1 MLRSQHRPFRSGP
14 NVRQQQGAAMV
25 YAAGAIVAMVTS
37 TALAIDIGQ
46 LYLAQRDLQ
55 RLASSAAVDAARS
68 LSGCYGAV
76 GAPGN
81 STQMA
86 SAVASA
92 LDSSLSAN
100 LTAPGPRPDSLDVA
114 SVKRDY
120 VVANTIEFGTFQTR
134 PINGIPTRAFVK
146 LPAGDDAIDA
156 VQINL
161 ARTQPTPLIPILTS
175 TGGLL
180 RASAAA
186 QQTPNVNF
194 SISTSLAS
202 INPAILSAILGAP
215 ISAATPTGLL
225 NADVSVPLAGIAAH
239 LGVANLDD
247 LLNTKI
253 TLPQALDAISGALND
268 AATNT
273 GDAAQA
279 AAAQLIS
286 QLAAQAA
293 DNSTTLGQVVNIV
306 GDAGNNALGLSVNVA
321 ELLMALATSA
331 NQGLYPIELPIS
343 AGVGSAVTV
352 RAFLTLGP
360 SNTNTMQSTAQG
372 HAGFRDDGTPRALA
386 VARELGLA
394 VRLGVQAN
402 KLPAVGALIAGNPLL
417 NGLIGAPIQIGI
429 DISGASGTAALT
441 GVHCPAP
448 ITNGTTRPTVDIT
461 ATTNTA
467 TVMIGAVNTADLKS
481 PVIGGSLISVGPLL
495 SIGLSRP
502 IPAKIL
508 GVSPTVLTFGPFDKL
523 DGAAPN
529 ASQSVGPVGA
539 DLPTTIMGLS
549 GGLSDNLTVKV
560 LGGLLTLPAGTLASQ
575 ILNIVNPIIS
585 GPVNTLVTALGIT
598 VGGATVKVA
607 SMDYGTNSGFV
618 VAQPTT
624 DPSSA
629 PVLFSEFRPGLDGAP
644 QQTRENGSSR

>member
-273 GDAAQA
+273 GNAAQA

-306 GDAGNNALGLSVNVA
+306 GDSGNNALGLSVNVA

-331 NQGLYPIELPIS
+331 NHGLYPIELPIS
-343 AGVGSAVTV
+343 AGLPGVTV

-394 VRLGVQAN
+394 VRLGIGAN
-402 KLPAVGALIAGNPLL
+402 QLPALGALIAGNPLL
-417 NGLIGAPIQIGI
+417 NGLIGQPIQIGI

-448 ITNGTTRPTVDIT
+448 ITNGTTRPTVEIT
-461 ATTNTA
+461 ASTNAA
-467 TVMIGAVNTADLKS
+467 TVAIGAVNTADLKS

-495 SIGLSRP
+495 SITLSKP
-502 IPAKIL
+502 VSANIN
-508 GVSPTVLTFGPFDKL
+508 GVSSTLLTFGPFDTL
-523 DGAAPN
+523 TTAAPN
-529 ASQSVGPVGA
+529 NSQSIGPIGA
-539 DLPTTIMGLS
+539 DLPTTIAGLS
-549 GGLSDNLTVKV
+549 GALSGNLNVKV
-560 LGGLLTLPAGTLASQ
+560 LGGVITLPAGTLASQ
-575 ILNIVNPIIS
+575 VLNIVNPVIT

-644 QQTRENGSSR
+644 QQTRENGSTR